1 MVDCRYKRN
10 KKKKVCKDKKKKK
23 GKKKITQKQ
32 SQKQTVNIHIHQKKT
47 KRKTRQTKKKH
58 PYIPRVNA
66 GASHIP
72 LIINNV
78 PQKSHSDYLISRLRE
93 DISEQRNTL
102 NEMKEFNKMKYG
114 ENIALRKNIAIME
127 QEQKDIVQDANRI
140 IKEKEVEA
148 EKRGEQKGYDK
159 KEQEQKEK
167 RSQAAK
173 KGAETKRKKKEA
185 LKEKNIKSPRKKE
198 RENKDDWKN

>member
-23 GKKKITQKQ
+23 GKKKYTQKQ

-47 KRKTRQTKKKH
+47 KRKTTKKQH

-72 LIINNV
+72 LVINNV
-78 PQKSHSDYLISRLRE
+78 PQRTHGDYLIARLRE
-93 DISEQRNTL
+93 DMNEQRNTL
-102 NEMKEFNKMKYG
+102 NEMKEFNKIKYG

-127 QEQKDIVQDANRI
+127 QEQKDIVEDAKRI
-140 IKEKEVEA
+140 IKEKEVQA
-148 EKRGEQKGYDK
+148 EKRGEQRGYEK
-159 KEQEQKEK
+159 KEREQKEK

-185 LKEKNIKSPRKKE
+185 LKSPK
-198 RENKDDWKN
+198 NKDKEDWKN

>member
-1 MVDCRYKRN
+1 
-10 KKKKVCKDKKKKK
+10 
-23 GKKKITQKQ
+23 
-32 SQKQTVNIHIHQKKT
+32 
-47 KRKTRQTKKKH
+47 
-58 PYIPRVNA
+58 
-66 GASHIP
+66 
-72 LIINNV
+72 
-78 PQKSHSDYLISRLRE
+78 
-93 DISEQRNTL
+93 
-102 NEMKEFNKMKYG
+102 MKEFNKMKYG
-114 ENIALRKNIAIME
+114 ENIALKKNIALM
-127 QEQKDIVQDANRI
+127 QQDQDNIVQDANRI